1 MWNKKGLLQDNLP
14 ANGKHLALLLKQVL
28 TLTIWDI
35 TSYKKEKISKG
46 KFSTMLNSVLDKYN
60 KLIATTLDPYNKKNK
75 YSVSYFSFLYNCI
88 CTIKCWPKK
97 Y

>member
-35 TSYKKEKISKG
+35 TSYKKEKITKD
-46 KFSTMLNSVLDKYN
+46 KFSTMLHSVLDKYN
-60 KLIATTLDPYNKKNK
+60 KLIATTLDP
-75 YSVSYFSFLYNCI
+75 
-88 CTIKCWPKK
+88 
-97 Y
+97 